1 MQKFEKT
8 YLIRSYETD
17 RDGFL
22 RIVTLWNILQDM
34 ADTHAENLGFGL
46 SFCLKNNL
54 TWFGTNYHVKINRL
68 PKLHEEIIVRTW
80 PSVKKKIGAV
90 REFEVCD
97 LSGKTLIVASSLW
110 ILIDVRQRKP
120 VAIDKVLPDYQPLEE
135 RALSSDFSKISVP
148 ESAVRLATERVRF
161 DDIDLN
167 GHVNNAVY
175 PLWATE
181 SMEASY
187 RLAHQPKE
195 IEINYKKECL
205 LGESVEINGS
215 IENDTAVYRIC
226 SKNDGRTL
234 AELKIFWQEILPSS
248 EKS

>member
-22 RIVTLWNILQDM
+22 RIITLWNILQDM
-34 ADTHAENLGFGL
+34 ADTHAEQLGFGL

-54 TWFGTNYHVKINRL
+54 TWFGTNYHVQINRL
-68 PKLHEEIIVRTW
+68 PKLHEEITVRTW

-90 REFEVCD
+90 REFEICD
-97 LSGKTLIVASSLW
+97 SNGRPLIVASSLW

-120 VAIDKVLPDYQPLEE
+120 IAVDKALPDYQPLQE
-135 RALSSDFSKISVP
+135 RAVNSEFSKIQIP
-148 ESAVRLATERVRF
+148 ETAKSLTTERVRF

-181 SMEASY
+181 SMDPAY
-187 RLAHQPKE
+187 RLTHQPKE

-205 LGESVEINGS
+205 LGENVEISTLN
-215 IENDTAVYRIC
+215 ENDTAFYRIC

-234 AELKIFWQEILPSS
+234 AELKILWQNRMP
-248 EKS
+248 EKA